1 MHLRNIEH
9 GKRQSEAVNWRR
21 IDNTIVKRKEQIET
35 MINKTLHKL
44 KIKQHVPRQ
53 KEVNSGNPAPLM
65 AAVVLLL

>member
-1 MHLRNIEH
+1 MHLRNIEY

-65 AAVVLLL
+65 LLL